1 MTTQMI
7 LMVVILLAVTYMFF
21 SPRFP
26 NAVVAT
32 IGAVAV
38 GLIGTVQFKSIFTY
52 YAGTSIVLMVG
63 MMIVGGGM
71 FHTGFAGWMGNSIV
85 KLTGK
90 GERSLQIIAIL
101 AGGIMSSVCSGSAS
115 LMILYPILS
124 SICLASDISISRV
137 LLPLFSGIGFGS
149 FMTLAGSGMCSTTA
163 AILVES
169 GYQSWNFFDPT
180 TVGLPKAIIYF
191 VLLLLFMNKFLPD
204 TFVKPDAV
212 EAAKAS
218 DLPDKLTGKM
228 IVSGVILVATVVGM
242 GSQFSGLSHVHL
254 RCHRWS
260 GLCADGLPEP
270 EADVCQYQ
278 LEHCVYDRRHDR
290 CGKGR

>member
-124 SICLASDISISRV
+124 SIV
-137 LLPLFSGIGFGS
+137 SGFRY
-149 FMTLAGSGMCSTTA
+149 FHQPRTA
-163 AILVES
+163 AALLRHRLRLLHDAGRLRYVFNYGGDS
-169 GYQSWNFFDPT
+169 G
-180 TVGLPKAIIYF
+180 
-191 VLLLLFMNKFLPD
+191 
-204 TFVKPDAV
+204 
-212 EAAKAS
+212 
-218 DLPDKLTGKM
+218 GK
-228 IVSGVILVATVVGM
+228 
-242 GSQFSGLSHVHL
+242 
-254 RCHRWS
+254 R
-260 GLCADGLPEP
+260 LPE
-270 EADVCQYQ
+270 
-278 LEHCVYDRRHDR
+278 LELL
-290 CGKGR
+290 

>member
-191 VLLLLFMNKFLPD
+191 VLLLLFMNKLLPD

-242 GSQFSGLSHVHL
+242 VVNSPACPMYICAAIGGLASVL
-254 RCHRWS
+254 TGCLNQKQMFANINWNTCLLYTSPSPRDTR
-260 GLCADGLPEP
+260 
-270 EADVCQYQ
+270 
-278 LEHCVYDRRHDR
+278 
-290 CGKGR
+290 

>member
-180 TVGLPKAIIYF
+180 TVGLPKAIIYSF
-191 VLLLLFMNKFLPD
+191 CCC
-204 TFVKPDAV
+204 
-212 EAAKAS
+212 S
-218 DLPDKLTGKM
+218 
-228 IVSGVILVATVVGM
+228 S
-242 GSQFSGLSHVHL
+242 
-254 RCHRWS
+254 
-260 GLCADGLPEP
+260 
-270 EADVCQYQ
+270 
-278 LEHCVYDRRHDR
+278 
-290 CGKGR
+290 

>member
-90 GERSLQIIAIL
+90 GERSLHPRRRHHVLGVQRLGL
-101 AGGIMSSVCSGSAS
+101 ADDFVSHPF
-115 LMILYPILS
+115 LH
-124 SICLASDISISRV
+124 
-137 LLPLFSGIGFGS
+137 LFGFRY
-149 FMTLAGSGMCSTTA
+149 FHQPRTA
-163 AILVES
+163 AALLRHRLRLLHDAGRLRYVFNYGGDS
-169 GYQSWNFFDPT
+169 G
-180 TVGLPKAIIYF
+180 
-191 VLLLLFMNKFLPD
+191 
-204 TFVKPDAV
+204 
-212 EAAKAS
+212 
-218 DLPDKLTGKM
+218 GK
-228 IVSGVILVATVVGM
+228 
-242 GSQFSGLSHVHL
+242 
-254 RCHRWS
+254 R
-260 GLCADGLPEP
+260 LPE
-270 EADVCQYQ
+270 
-278 LEHCVYDRRHDR
+278 LELL
-290 CGKGR
+290 

>member
-101 AGGIMSSVCSGSAS
+101 AGGIMSSVCSAR
-115 LMILYPILS
+115 P
-124 SICLASDISISRV
+124 R
-137 LLPLFSGIGFGS
+137 
-149 FMTLAGSGMCSTTA
+149 
-163 AILVES
+163 
-169 GYQSWNFFDPT
+169 
-180 TVGLPKAIIYF
+180 
-191 VLLLLFMNKFLPD
+191 
-204 TFVKPDAV
+204 
-212 EAAKAS
+212 
-218 DLPDKLTGKM
+218 
-228 IVSGVILVATVVGM
+228 
-242 GSQFSGLSHVHL
+242 
-254 RCHRWS
+254 
-260 GLCADGLPEP
+260 
-270 EADVCQYQ
+270 
-278 LEHCVYDRRHDR
+278 
-290 CGKGR
+290 